1 MRACSEDS
9 SINVSVTARSS
20 SVADML
26 APPTPASRRLRVA
39 CSVEPTHAFHLRVL
53 DDPGDR
59 DDLVTA
65 HDEGP
70 GLSLRPRDLGVDE
83 YVLNLL
89 PPAGEAVAGPPSSHF
104 ETARARG
111 DPPRPPLDRAVER
124 ERAAL
129 EPESL
134 VF

>member
-1 MRACSEDS
+1 MRACSDDS
-9 SINVSVTARSS
+9 SISVSVTARSS
-20 SVADML
+20 SAAD
-26 APPTPASRRLRVA
+26 S
-39 CSVEPTHAFHLRVL
+39 FYLRVL

-89 PPAGEAVAGPPSSHF
+89 PPAGESVAGLPSSHF

-111 DPPRPPLDRAVER
+111 DPPRPPLHRAVER
-124 ERAAL
+124 HRAAL
-129 EPESL
+129 EPEAL
-134 VF
+134 VFAHRLHTAADVDAPRPGRRR